1 MVRRIVIRLV
11 TVCVLLAS
19 VTVVAEVELPDAHMT
34 SAELIVAVS
43 SLVES
48 VASSDSNCVQHEDHC
63 CHGHVMANPG
73 QTQMAGPVGPLR
85 VTGQA
90 PGSAESLVFSP
101 PVRPPKRS
109 SLPQFA

>member
-1 MVRRIVIRLV
+1 MVRRFVIRLV

-48 VASSDSNCVQHEDHC
+48 GASSDSNSVQHEDHC
-63 CHGHVMANPG
+63 CHGHVMADPG
-73 QTQMAGPVGPLR
+73 QTQIAGPIDPICLTR
-85 VTGQA
+85 QA
-90 PGSAESLVFSP
+90 PVSAESLVFSP

>member
-1 MVRRIVIRLV
+1 MVRRFVIRLV

-34 SAELIVAVS
+34 SAEQIEVS
-43 SLVES
+43 SSVKS